1 MIRYHDILAL
11 QSQKERLQA
20 YLHAD
25 VLLIFDHLVHAWVFQ
40 GTAEYV
46 AIKQHLSQYDQL
58 TELLRLLI
66 EHEHDSSSHTDSQ
79 ADDRNVFKILC
90 NVLRILQHH
99 SIADQLEISSR
110 RYRRDGSPEQASQCE
125 LAKRRMTYTEAICW
139 AHDQVQRVSQQ
150 NGGDPRQQNGG
161 GSRQQNG
168 HGYSNQHYHMDS
180 SGGGDPVEGFR
191 SHLQKRCAVES
202 RRTNMA
208 QAKENAG
215 DTYIS
220 MMVMSQREA
229 LRLAARR
236 GKRKA
241 GRSAASVFL
250 ADNMDATNT
259 DSFELRDPVQ
269 LLLKRDPTSHLE
281 QSQCNGQS
289 NVLDSKDTAVA
300 APKEPIQLLKSCM
313 LMSAAGKGKTMA
325 CRRVMADYANTK
337 TSSILRSQF
346 DFVIPISCRDT
357 ERVSTDCWSKFLGL
371 DHSALHLTTT
381 EREEVLRYLSAHSDR
396 VLILLDGVDEGGKAA
411 FRSTSA
417 AHHFMAETNENLLVN
432 ASVIITSRPCEKATD
447 LVAQCM
453 VHYRLTGF
461 TDTQLKDFCCQ
472 QLQLEM
478 GERCI
483 AQLSQPSCKHLKQA
497 VQSTPLL
504 AALLC
509 QQFAVSESVP
519 PCTSAFYIQFVC
531 SAITE
536 YEKKHK
542 KQFSKVKLPQQHVA
556 TKGVCTAEVVG
567 DDSLEEYTVQEVI
580 RNNLD
585 QYVEQGGTHTSACN
599 DGAELIRA
607 LCHLYN
613 ASLDSL
619 LQGHAWIAASDMAS
633 HDVAICKQLGFLV
646 SMDSHENVP
655 WDSPRDERLA
665 LLHLTLQEFF
675 AARWCGMSSDVIK
688 TLSHCVHEVGV
699 GEETRPFWR
708 FICGSIDKQ
717 FLPAFFEM
725 MMKESPASTGIQHRQ
740 FYLFLLTCLL
750 ESSLS
755 SPSSSRHS
763 LPVQSEC
770 ECLARAAEV
779 LLNDCGELNVHGVH
793 LTDLDVAAL
802 CNLLQLLSEI
812 PVLNTSNCN
821 LSVDNITD
829 LAPLFVKCSYVNL
842 QGNDLSGKPLSD
854 IASSLLQSSSDV
866 CRVHTINL
874 GDACLV
880 ERDAPVLAK
889 LFQLP
894 GLHTVYVN
902 GNRLGNGG
910 VALLVRNMAAGNCNI
925 STFTAVECGLVGGC
939 GRHIGSLLRALP
951 NLTTLKLHCN
961 HLEDSDAK
969 HVLSA
974 LQHHIYVQ
982 ELDLS
987 NNVLTTDVR
996 CGIVEFLASRR
1007 RRLTTQNSLSTDEH
1021 PLMMP
1026 PRCSLNLTGNDV
1038 DVSLLES
1045 VRASGVCGDD
1055 VVFIADQYVTRC
1067 DVRQRTIKDM
1077 VAEHG
1082 GFLYGQASD
1091 GTMASLGEYVATDT
1105 STEALYLFSSKISDA
1120 GIVELARKG
1129 LRFNRTL
1136 RKLSLHDNRITLSGF
1151 AAVVD
1156 AMRHSPLEC
1165 LLLTLNPLFHGGG
1178 ITDIDDY
1185 LTLMSA
1191 LAECG
1196 HLRCLALSHAG
1207 ITDHVATALL
1217 AALSGHP
1224 SLEILLMDGNNLSE
1238 STMKKLVEMK
1248 ETTPALKLVSLINN
1262 KISRAGVQL
1271 LVNSPDVMSM
1281 DRVWI
1286 GGNPC
1291 CDDVKVSQP
1300 LTYSREWLSEEFF
1313 SNFVS

>member
-161 GSRQQNG
+161 GPRQQND

-180 SGGGDPVEGFR
+180 SASGGSDPVERFR

-202 RRTNMA
+202 RRTTMA

-250 ADNMDATNT
+250 ADNMDTTNT

-281 QSQCNGQS
+281 QTQCNGRS

-346 DFVIPISCRDT
+346 DFVIPISCRGT

-417 AHHFMAETNENLLVN
+417 AHHFMAETNKNLLVN

-556 TKGVCTAEVVG
+556 TKGVCTAEGVG

-607 LCHLYN
+607 LYHLYN

-619 LQGHAWIAASDMAS
+619 LQGRAWIAASDMAS

-708 FICGSIDKQ
+708 FICGSIDNQ

-763 LPVQSEC
+763 LPVQCEC

-854 IASSLLQSSSDV
+854 IASSLLQASSDV

-874 GDACLV
+874 GDAYLV

-910 VALLVRNMAAGNCNI
+910 VELLVRNTPVRNYVTTL
-925 STFTAVECGLVGGC
+925 SAVDCSLSRDC
-939 GRHIGSLLRALP
+939 GRHIAALARSLP
-951 NLTTLKLHCN
+951 NLASLTLSCNKLENADAKRILAATKGHLYLQHIDLSYNELTNDIAAEIVQFLIARRQQRGFPTLDAVEDTIVMLHC
-961 HLEDSDAK
+961 
-969 HVLSA
+969 
-974 LQHHIYVQ
+974 
-982 ELDLS
+982 
-987 NNVLTTDVR
+987 
-996 CGIVEFLASRR
+996 C
-1007 RRLTTQNSLSTDEH
+1007 
-1021 PLMMP
+1021 
-1026 PRCSLNLTGNDV
+1026 LNLTGNSV
-1038 DVSLLES
+1038 NKLLLDS
-1045 VRASGVCGDD
+1045 VAASGQCGNDA
-1055 VVFIADQYVTRC
+1055 VFIADQYV
-1067 DVRQRTIKDM
+1067 RQRGVCRREITDI
-1077 VAEHG
+1077 VGEHG
-1082 GFLYGQASD
+1082 GDMYGRVSNE
-1091 GTMASLGEYVATDT
+1091 TMASLGSYIAADGNGMD
-1105 STEALYLFSSKISDA
+1105 ALYLFNSKISDVGA
-1120 GIVELARKG
+1120 VALARHARDG
-1129 LRFNRTL
+1129 LRFSETL
-1136 RKLSLHDNRITLSGF
+1136 RYLSLHDNQITLSG
-1151 AAVVD
+1151 AAAMLD
-1156 AMRHSPLEC
+1156 ALRHSRLAC
-1165 LLLTLNPLFHGGG
+1165 LLLASNPLFSSQG
-1178 ITDIDDY
+1178 TSIDDY
-1185 LTLMSA
+1185 STLMLA
-1191 LAECG
+1191 LPECRE
-1196 HLRCLALSHAG
+1196 LRCLALSNTG
-1207 ITDHVATALL
+1207 VTDVVAMHLL
-1217 AALSGHP
+1217 SALSQGP
-1224 SLEILLMDGNNLSE
+1224 PGTRNA
-1238 STMKKLVEMK
+1238 
-1248 ETTPALKLVSLINN
+1248 TT
-1262 KISRAGVQL
+1262 RQ
-1271 LVNSPDVMSM
+1271 
-1281 DRVWI
+1281 
-1286 GGNPC
+1286 
-1291 CDDVKVSQP
+1291 Q
-1300 LTYSREWLSEEFF
+1300 
-1313 SNFVS
+1313 